1 MGLFSG
7 RKGSVELSV
16 TNRVYNPGEEIPMS
30 VHLTTKKDLGPG
42 RLFVAL
48 VMTETVR
55 RQVERDGRTRT
66 ESKTSELFRHEV
78 DLAIDASFP
87 DGTDLSFDG
96 YIPVPA
102 APSDDGRQ
110 LPGDAPG
117 WVGTLVDVASALS
130 STRREKDWYVEA
142 RYDIPRLDLKDRH
155 KISVNL

>member
-1 MGLFSG
+1 MGLLSG
-7 RKGSVELSV
+7 RKGAVELSV
-16 TNRVYNPGEEIPMS
+16 TNRAYNPGEEIPMS
-30 VHLTTKKDLGPG
+30 VRLTTKKDLGPG

-55 RQVERDGRTRT
+55 RRVERDGRTRT

-87 DGTDLSFDG
+87 DNTDLKFDG

-102 APSDDGRQ
+102 APTADGRE
-110 LPGDAPG
+110 LPGEVPG

-130 STRREKDWYVEA
+130 TAQREKKWYVEA

-155 KISVNL
+155 EISVNL